1 MAMRVATFAINDQM
15 ITAALRTQA
24 TMANQ
29 QIQEASGLVSSDFG
43 GLGATAQHV
52 INLQVSVERS
62 QSYIDASSLADSKVQ
77 VMYSA
82 VGSMTDVI
90 TNFRSLLTGASLSS
104 ASGSASIIQSAQA
117 MMEQMAGLMNTQYNG
132 EYVFGGGRTG
142 TAPVDL
148 SDSTYTANAASA
160 STSDTSYY
168 QGDSQVASVRV
179 SDSQTISYG
188 VTADNTGFEEALRA
202 LKLVATS
209 SSVDSTTI
217 SQALALASTA
227 LDDTSAVQTK
237 LANSASAIETASSGQ
252 TEYQSYLK
260 TLGTSLTSV
269 DVAAVTAQLSTYQA
283 QLTASYSAIAKIQGL
298 NLASY
303 LR

>member
-29 QIQEASGLVSSDFG
+29 QIQEASGLISSDFA

-52 INLQVSVERS
+52 INLQVSVARS

-82 VGSMTDVI
+82 VGSMADVI

-104 ASGSASIIQSAQA
+104 ATGSASTIQSAQA
-117 MMEQMAGLMNTQYNG
+117 MMEQIAGLMNTQYNG
-132 EYVFGGGRTG
+132 EYVFSGGRTD

-148 SDSTYTANAASA
+148 SDSTYAANTASA
-160 STSDTSYY
+160 STPDTSYY
-168 QGDSQVASVRV
+168 QGDSQAASVRV

-202 LKLVATS
+202 LKLVANS
-209 SSVDSTTI
+209 SSLDSTTI

-227 LDDTSAVQTK
+227 LDDTSVVQTK
-237 LANSASAIETASSGQ
+237 LANAASAIETASSGQ